1 MAYTPKEMLK
11 LLDLK
16 RKKNFHNDTI
26 QSNTSLEAS
35 NIHNNTMQKINCR
48 IVIHI
53 KQSTNHKA
61 KSYHYYLWQHEINS
75 GFPGSSDGKEFA

>member
-1 MAYTPKEMLK
+1 MLK

-26 QSNTSLEAS
+26 QNDTNLEAS
-35 NIHNNTMQKINCR
+35 NIHNNTMQKINRR
-48 IVIHI
+48 IVIHS

-61 KSYHYYLWQHEINS
+61 KS
-75 GFPGSSDGKEFA
+75 